1 MPKYDFDSAP
11 IIRPKKQSYDFDSAP
26 IVKSE
31 SNVPEWKSALRG
43 AAQGVTSGF
52 ADELTAGAESLLTP
66 KSYDQALAESRAN
79 YKQAEQANPITY
91 NVGDIA
97 GSIAQPTPFG
107 KLSLA
112 TKGGKLALKAA
123 QAGAMGGLE
132 TLGKSDDKSTS
143 DFIGGGAASA
153 GLVGGLGG
161 LGKLAGK
168 AKNLLPSKL
177 EVISQITNK
186 PVSGLQAYS
195 DNPKLINKLDALGD
209 TNQLMSGVIEKA
221 NKVVDANP
229 FRKAGDKNVKKSYEI
244 LDKSDMLI
252 SPANPITRIEEQIN
266 KLQSLDLP
274 SETQK
279 NALGSLLKK
288 NDELK
293 LLNEKYQG
301 QIPARNVKSI
311 LQSLDQDI
319 NLNGKWGNPYANDE
333 VGNALKDVRRAFD
346 ADLKQVPGYKQVTDK
361 ASNYYSQ
368 SERFVK
374 DYVNKSTGEA
384 DLKKITS
391 SLSSGASEKLQPYN
405 REAID
410 RLSKAMRLSGE
421 QPIEG
426 LRLPEALSG
435 ISKKKMFDAQS
446 NQGSNVMNYAQGIG
460 AGLGAL
466 GGATQSDNSVM
477 GIGGGSILGAL
488 SGRYLERNAGKL
500 AKKAIDFKNPVP
512 DVLNKVQGTKYG
524 QYLTKA
530 AEQSPRK
537 FAVNMYLLQQKDPEF
552 REMTKG
558 DD

>member
-1 MPKYDFDSAP
+1 MDEFAQYKRKPSADDEFAQFKRQP
-11 IIRPKKQSYDFDSAP
+11 TQPDVSYL
-26 IVKSE
+26 E
-31 SNVPEWKSALRG
+31 SALRG
-43 AAQGVTSGF
+43 SAQGVTSGF
-52 ADELTAGAESLLTP
+52 ADEAEGLVRSLYNQKP
-66 KSYDQALAESRAN
+66 YQEALNDARLAN
-79 YKQAEQANPITY
+79 KAAEQSNPITF

-132 TLGKSDDKSTS
+132 TLGKSDDKSAS

-153 GLVGGLGG
+153 GLTAGLGG

-168 AKNLLPSKL
+168 ASKLLPSKL
-177 EVISQITNK
+177 DVISHITSK
-186 PVSGLQAYS
+186 PVSGLQAYA

-252 SPANPITRIEEQIN
+252 SPAHPITRIEEQIN

-446 NQGSNVMNYAQGIG
+446 NQGSNVMNYAGLIG
-460 AGLGAL
+460 MGVGGL
-466 GGATQSDNSVM
+466 GGATQSNDSLV
-477 GIGGGSILGAL
+477 GGSTGAIGGAL
-488 SGRYLERNAGKL
+488 SGKYLEKNAGKL
-500 AKKAIDFKNPVP
+500 AKKAIDFKNPINNLM
-512 DVLNKVQGTKYG
+512 DKIQGTKYAPYFNKIAQG
-524 QYLTKA
+524 A
-530 AEQSPRK
+530 ADVAPRK
-537 FAVNMYLLQQKDPEF
+537 MAVNMYLLLQKDPEF